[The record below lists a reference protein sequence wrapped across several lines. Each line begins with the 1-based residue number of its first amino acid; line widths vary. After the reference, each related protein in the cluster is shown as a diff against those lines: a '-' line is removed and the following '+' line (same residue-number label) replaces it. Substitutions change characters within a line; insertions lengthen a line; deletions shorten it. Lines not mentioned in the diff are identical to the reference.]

1 MSNYILLEQTN
12 VKPLNR
18 VYIGAILI
26 IDSAEDEERR
36 VFKNA
41 ATVIMTFC
49 VKFW

>member
-1 MSNYILLEQTN
+1 MSNYILLEQAN
-12 VKPLNR
+12 VKSLNR
-18 VYIGAILI
+18 VDVGSVLI

-49 VKFW
+49 VKLW